1 MNIGIIIFIISIIVT
16 GISAMRDKSHEQ
28 RKNQK
33 PPQPK
38 KSTSDKKE
46 THEKG
51 FFEQIEEAFSELEK
65 EFTNEDKPSNQQKK
79 NKQTN
84 TKRVYQDKKLEKEI
98 EKESVPEELER
109 SARQRGRV
117 ERETRQSAN
126 SRESNRDSNKLQ
138 KELEKQLVDDL
149 YNVRTEIDREKE
161 KQLSRIENKARAII
175 NDKNLSER
183 TKRYRLKQ
191 LLNSKAIE
199 QDMTHQS
206 FQFDNDPVVNGIL
219 WQEILN
225 KPKQL

>member
-28 RKNQK
+28 RKNQR
-33 PPQPK
+33 PPQHKPT
-38 KSTSDKKE
+38 TSDKKE
-46 THEKG
+46 TQGKG
-51 FFEQIEEAFSELEK
+51 FFEQIEEAFSEFEK
-65 EFTNEDKPSNQQKK
+65 EFTNDDEPSKQQKK
-79 NKQTN
+79 TAQQES
-84 TKRVYQDKKLEKEI
+84 KRVYQDKELEKEI
-98 EKESVPEELER
+98 IEESVPEELER
-109 SARQRGRV
+109 STRQRNRFEKEARQSTNTR
-117 ERETRQSAN
+117 ERTRDVN
-126 SRESNRDSNKLQ
+126 HLQ

-149 YNVRTEIDREKE
+149 YNVRSEIDREKE
-161 KQLSRIENKARAII
+161 KQLTRIENKARAII

-191 LLNSKAIE
+191 LLNSKLIE
-199 QDMTHQS
+199 QDITHQK

>member
-28 RKNQK
+28 RKNQR
-33 PPQPK
+33 PPQHKPT
-38 KSTSDKKE
+38 TSDKKE
-46 THEKG
+46 TQGKG

-65 EFTNEDKPSNQQKK
+65 EFTNDDEPSKQQKK
-79 NKQTN
+79 TAQQES
-84 TKRVYQDKKLEKEI
+84 KRVYQDKELEKEI
-98 EKESVPEELER
+98 IEESVPEELER
-109 SARQRGRV
+109 STRQRNRFEREARQSTNTR
-117 ERETRQSAN
+117 ERTRDVN
-126 SRESNRDSNKLQ
+126 HLQ

-149 YNVRTEIDREKE
+149 YNVRSEIDREKE
-161 KQLSRIENKARAII
+161 KQLTRIENKARAII

-191 LLNSKAIE
+191 LLNSKLIE
-199 QDMTHQS
+199 QDMTHQK

>member
-28 RKNQK
+28 RKNQR

-38 KSTSDKKE
+38 ESTSDKKE

-51 FFEQIEEAFSELEK
+51 FFEQIEEAFNELEK
-65 EFTNEDKPSNQQKK
+65 EFTNEDKPSNKQKK
-79 NKQTN
+79 AKQRN
-84 TKRVYQDKKLEKEI
+84 TKRVYQDQKLEKEI

-109 SARQRGRV
+109 STRQRGRV

-161 KQLSRIENKARAII
+161 KQLSRIENEARAII

>member
-28 RKNQK
+28 RKNQR

-38 KSTSDKKE
+38 ESTSDKKE

-51 FFEQIEEAFSELEK
+51 FFEQIEEAFNELEK
-65 EFTNEDKPSNQQKK
+65 EFTNEDKPSNKQKK
-79 NKQTN
+79 DKQPN
-84 TKRVYQDKKLEKEI
+84 TKRVYQDQKLEKEI

-109 SARQRGRV
+109 STRQRGRV

-161 KQLSRIENKARAII
+161 KQLSRIENEARAII